1 MPVIVVDLLAA
12 AVVQVV
18 TVRWFAGIVLLGVI
32 VLAITLET
40 PGLMFRHLQHVL
52 QAVMISGE
60 VIVPFV
66 NNGTNCIFLRDH
78 LGITLAAGINIHHRS
93 MLDIVADVGLQ
104 TMVITEWVTGMTVVM
119 DGIIDHA
126 QIAVIRKGM
135 ILQHLPF

>member
-1 MPVIVVDLLAA
+1 MVDLLAA

-78 LGITLAAGINIHHRS
+78 LGITLVAGINIHHRS
-93 MLDIVADVGLQ
+93 MLDIVADAGLQ
-104 TMVITEWVTGMTVVM
+104 TMVITEWVTGMTEEMV
-119 DGIIDHA
+119 GIIVPA
-126 QIAVIRKGM
+126 AIVVIRKGM
-135 ILQHLPF
+135 ILQRLPF

>member
-1 MPVIVVDLLAA
+1 MVVLLAA

-78 LGITLAAGINIHHRS
+78 LGITLVAGINIHHRS
-93 MLDIVADVGLQ
+93 MLDIVADAGWQ
-104 TMVITEWVTGMTVVM
+104 TMAIIEWVTGMTVVM

-126 QIAVIRKGM
+126 QIVVIRKGM

>member
-1 MPVIVVDLLAA
+1 MVDLLAA

-66 NNGTNCIFLRDH
+66 DNGTNCIFLRDH
-78 LGITLAAGINIHHRS
+78 LAITLEAGINIHHRS
-93 MLDIVADVGLQ
+93 MLDIVADAGWQ
-104 TMVITEWVTGMTVVM
+104 TMAIIEWVTGMTVVM

-126 QIAVIRKGM
+126 QIVVIRQGM

>member
-1 MPVIVVDLLAA
+1 MPAIVEDLLAA

-18 TVRWFAGIVLLGVI
+18 TVRWFAGIVLPGVI

-40 PGLMFRHLQHVL
+40 PGLMFRLLQHVL
-52 QAVMISGE
+52 QVVMTSGE

-66 NNGTNCIFLRDH
+66 DNGTNCIYHRDH
-78 LGITLAAGINIHHRS
+78 LAIILEAGINIHHRS

-119 DGIIDHA
+119 DGIIVHA
-126 QIAVIRKGM
+126 QIAVILKSM
-135 ILQHLPF
+135 ILQHLQF